1 MALSPSAHVDTFARD
16 HLPPADQWPDLV
28 FELPELRYPQRL
40 NCAEELLD
48 RVVHRLGG
56 DRPCLRDAAGVVWSY
71 ADLLGNANRVARVL
85 VEDLDVVPG
94 NRVLLRA
101 PNSPWLV
108 ACWFGA
114 MKAGAVVV
122 ATMPLL
128 RSGELAAIGEIAK
141 VDLALCDARYTADLI
156 QAGVDG
162 MRVVQYGGSDGDD
175 LFGMAAGKP
184 TTFTAVPTAA
194 DDVAMIAFT
203 SGTTGRP
210 KAAMHFHRDLLAIA
224 DTFSAHVLRPG
235 PDDVFAGSPP
245 LAFTYGLGGIVV
257 FPFRVGASV
266 LLLESA
272 APPELFGAVGR
283 HRVTV
288 LLTAPTAYRAAVQK
302 VADYDLSSLRACVS
316 AGEALPA
323 ATWEAFREATGLR
336 IIDGIGSTE
345 MLHIF
350 IASSGDDIRPG
361 STGREVPG
369 YSARVVDDAGAP
381 VPDGQ
386 PGRLA
391 VRGPTGCRYLA
402 DERQRVYVQ
411 DGWNLTGDTYVRDP
425 GGYFWFQARSDD
437 MIVSSGYNISGPEVE
452 NALLRH
458 PAVEECGVV
467 GAPDPD
473 RGTIVKAYVVLAEDV
488 PRTAETAR
496 ALQDFV
502 KTQIAPYKYPRS
514 VHFLDALP
522 RTNTRKLQRFKLRE
536 MAQAAAGSGAGAA
549 GAGQG
554 GMNRPPLTSSTPR

>member
-194 DDVAMIAFT
+194 DDVAMIAVT
-203 SGTTGRP
+203 SGRSEEHTSELQSRP
-210 KAAMHFHRDLLAIA
+210 HLVCR
-224 DTFSAHVLRPG
+224 
-235 PDDVFAGSPP
+235 
-245 LAFTYGLGGIVV
+245 
-257 FPFRVGASV
+257 
-266 LLLESA
+266 LLLE
-272 APPELFGAVGR
+272 
-283 HRVTV
+283 
-288 LLTAPTAYRAAVQK
+288 K
-302 VADYDLSSLRACVS
+302 
-316 AGEALPA
+316 
-323 ATWEAFREATGLR
+323 
-336 IIDGIGSTE
+336 
-345 MLHIF
+345 
-350 IASSGDDIRPG
+350 
-361 STGREVPG
+361 
-369 YSARVVDDAGAP
+369 
-381 VPDGQ
+381 
-386 PGRLA
+386 
-391 VRGPTGCRYLA
+391 
-402 DERQRVYVQ
+402 
-411 DGWNLTGDTYVRDP
+411 
-425 GGYFWFQARSDD
+425 
-437 MIVSSGYNISGPEVE
+437 
-452 NALLRH
+452 
-458 PAVEECGVV
+458 
-467 GAPDPD
+467 
-473 RGTIVKAYVVLAEDV
+473 K
-488 PRTAETAR
+488 
-496 ALQDFV
+496 
-502 KTQIAPYKYPRS
+502 K
-514 VHFLDALP
+514 
-522 RTNTRKLQRFKLRE
+522 
-536 MAQAAAGSGAGAA
+536 
-549 GAGQG
+549 
-554 GMNRPPLTSSTPR
+554 